1 VVEQTLIKRFVCD
14 ALSGEPGLFQ
24 EFPTLDIPWIGQI
37 NEDSYPLSG
46 LWMKNGFDQPHEI
59 EFRNVHWA

>member
-1 VVEQTLIKRFVCD
+1 
-14 ALSGEPGLFQ
+14 LFQ